1 MATVTS
7 PRSTIAGSAK
17 VQSSGRSGTLTGT
30 PSARGMAEKRVSSSS
45 APGAGI
51 NRSRPRSGSMP
62 GRAGRSD
69 TSFCSVRAASS
80 GTTPPAATSTLA
92 ARFNRSRAFTAASSP
107 PPTTRGGLPSKLIRM
122 GKVRIALSSDHHP
135 LGRRIGKTLRRK
147 VDLKPVELR
156 RHDDLAAE
164 PRALVDLKC
173 AIEHLELFGRG
184 RQELADPLLTD
195 PHMARSAGAG
205 AAALG
210 LDGNAPVSDHLPASH
225 ALHGFASARC
235 AVAP

>member
-1 MATVTS
+1 
-7 PRSTIAGSAK
+7 
-17 VQSSGRSGTLTGT
+17 
-30 PSARGMAEKRVSSSS
+30 
-45 APGAGI
+45 
-51 NRSRPRSGSMP
+51 MP

-69 TSFCSVRAASS
+69 TSFCSARAASS

-107 PPTTRGGLPSKLIRM
+107 PPTTRGGLPSKLTRM

-135 LGRRIGKTLRRK
+135 IGRRIGKTLRRK
-147 VDLKPVELR
+147 L
-156 RHDDLAAE
+156 
-164 PRALVDLKC
+164 DLKC

-184 RQELADPLLTD
+184 RHELADPLLTD

-210 LDGNAPVSDHLPASH
+210 LDGNAPVSDHLHDSPALQGFEPVCRAVWH
-225 ALHGFASARC
+225 THGDEHDQATLSRRC
-235 AVAP
+235 SSDDEVVYWKRRTLSGCT